1 MKFGGTSVGEADCI
15 RRVAD
20 IVESHRAAGDEV
32 AVVVSAC
39 SGVTDQII
47 AVADEVATSKEQPEI
62 GTLLAAMRTR
72 HTRLLGETAPDYADE
87 VTAVIDDRLTRLQN
101 ILTAVYTLK
110 ELTPRS
116 RDYIVSFGE
125 RLSAPIVSAALRQRG
140 ISSIFLNGA
149 EAGIVTTANHG
160 DARALPASEEN
171 IRNRVTPLLTD
182 TVPVIMGFMGATEQG
197 VITTLGRSGS
207 DYSAAVV
214 GAGIDADEVWI
225 WTDVD
230 GVMTSDPRIIKDA
243 RVLDDISYLEVMELS
258 FFGAKVLHPRSVEPA
273 MQKDIPIRV
282 KNSFRPEVPGTLILR
297 DEHQEK
303 RVVKAIALIEKV
315 ALVNING
322 AQMIGRPGVAKTIF
336 SALAER
342 EVNVMMISQGSSEAN
357 ISLIIDES
365 HLDAAIA
372 ALTPIVKQGIVRE
385 VTYDRDV
392 AAVAVVGA
400 GMAGTPGTGGRIF
413 SALGRAGINMMMIS
427 QGSSEVNVSFVVT
440 AGDGK
445 RALQVLHDEF
455 RLSENSDDTEDAFA
469 SSCQAQPRGLCRA
482 EGHTY
487 REAGVDIDLEARAVR
502 ALIDSLTYRRTGAFS
517 MLGKVGHFAG
527 LIDFGPHVLALA
539 VDGVGTKML
548 VADALCDWRTVGIDC
563 IAMNVNDLYVMNL
576 EPVAFVDYIA
586 TDALSPE
593 KMAQIGEGLNVGAR
607 LANMN
612 IVGGETATLKG
623 LVNGLDLA
631 GTCLGVQKKE
641 KVVTGEGIVPGD
653 RIVGVPSSGVHSN
666 GLTLARRVVEEYA
679 SYDTLL
685 PNGKTLGEELL
696 TPTRIYHEV
705 LRVTEACTIHGMCH
719 VTGGG
724 LLNFKRLSEY
734 GFSVTDPLPV
744 PEIFSWLQETG
755 GIGDAEMYRTFNMGM
770 GYAFVVPAESV
781 AAIRS
786 IVPEARVVGE
796 VTEEPGVR
804 LKGVE
809 IR

>member
-15 RRVAD
+15 QRVAN
-20 IVESHRAAGDEV
+20 IVEPHRRAGDEV
-32 AVVVSAC
+32 ALVVSAC

-47 AVADEVATSKEQPEI
+47 AMAEEVVKSKEQPPI
-62 GTLLAAMRTR
+62 GTFLAAMRTR
-72 HTRLLGETAPDYADE
+72 HTRLLAEVAPDYVDE

-116 RDYIVSFGE
+116 RDYIISFGE

-140 ISSIFLNGA
+140 IPSVVLDGA

-160 DARALPASEEN
+160 DARVLPTSESS
-171 IRNRVTPLLTD
+171 IRSRVVPLLVD
-182 TVPVIMGFMGATEQG
+182 SVPVIMGFIGATEQG
-197 VITTLGRSGS
+197 VTTTLGRSGS
-207 DYSAAVV
+207 DYSASII
-214 GAGIDADEVWI
+214 GAGIDADEIWI

-230 GVMTSDPRIIKDA
+230 GVMTSDPRLIKDA
-243 RVLDDISYLEVMELS
+243 RVLEDISYLEVMELAY
-258 FFGAKVLHPRSVEPA
+258 FGAKVLHPRSVEPA

-282 KNSFRPEVPGTLILR
+282 RNTFRPECPGTIILR
-297 DEHQEK
+297 KEHMEK

-322 AQMIGRPGVAKTIF
+322 AQMVGRPGVARTIF
-336 SALAER
+336 EALAER

-365 HLDAAIA
+365 HLEAAMC

-413 SALGRAGINMMMIS
+413 SALGRAGINAMMIS
-427 QGSSEVNVSFVVT
+427 QGSSEVNVSFVVKG
-440 AGDGK
+440 GDGK

-455 RLSENSDDTEDAFA
+455 RLSENSDDMEDAET
-469 SSCQAQPRGLCRA
+469 SSCRAPSSGLCCD
-482 EGHTY
+482 EHTY

-502 ALIDSLTYRRTGAFS
+502 ALIDNLSYQRTGTFP

-527 LIDFGPHVLALA
+527 LIDSGPFVLALA

-548 VADALCDWRTVGIDC
+548 VADELCDWSTVGIDC

-586 TDALSPE
+586 TDALSVE
-593 KMAQIGEGLNVGAR
+593 KMSQIGMGLNEGAR

-612 IVGGETATLKG
+612 IVGGETATLRG

-641 KVVTGEGIVPGD
+641 KVVTGETIVPGD
-653 RIVGVPSSGVHSN
+653 LIVGVPSSGVHSN
-666 GLTLARRVVEEYA
+666 GLTLARRIVEKYA
-679 SYDTLL
+679 SYDTRLQ
-685 PNGKTLGEELL
+685 NGKTLGEELL

-705 LRVTEACTIHGMCH
+705 LRVTEACAVHGMCH
-719 VTGGG
+719 ITGGG
-724 LLNFKRLSEY
+724 LLNFRRLSEY
-734 GFSVTDPLPV
+734 GFSITDPLEV
-744 PEIFSWLQETG
+744 PAIFRWLQEKG
-755 GIGDAEMYRTFNMGM
+755 RIGDVEMYRTFNMGM
-770 GYAFVVPAESV
+770 GYAFVVPEESV
-781 AAIRS
+781 AAIRA
-786 IVPEARVVGE
+786 IIPDARVVGE

-809 IR
+809 MR